1 MQLKRVVVTG
11 MGALTPLGNSLEAYW
26 EGLISGRSGAAPIT
40 QFDATL
46 FKTQFACELKGFN
59 VEEHMDKKEARKLD
73 QFSQYA
79 MVSSTEAMA
88 DSGLMEAN
96 PNLDRIGV
104 IWGSGIGGLK
114 TFQEEAREFFRGDGT
129 PRFNPFFIPK
139 MIADIA
145 AGHISIKYGLRGPNY
160 VTVSACASSTNA
172 IIDAFNLIRLGKADI
187 IVSTLLESAKYLN
200 KSALRRQKYNLI
212 KEIKANYNVDE
223 FFKTKLPNYK
233 TQAAFYTL
241 LEMYDGV
248 NQPEPNQVISNKLI
262 LLEHLTSA
270 PVTTVAKDTLMEE
283 FKSYDKDIRMLT
295 YRALLEKFNSK
306 YANLNE
312 GQKSVLKEFINSV
325 DNPSKLKDFYNTK
338 ITEIKSD
345 LTKLNKKVKDKTTQ
359 IKINEVSNILVTLD
373 KNDKISNDDMTNL
386 LHYYEL
392 LEELRKVNG

>member
-1 MQLKRVVVTG
+1 MIVKHSKYKNTGILFELLVRQITSDTLSGVDSKAATILKKHFVKTE
-11 MGALTPLGNSLEAYW
+11 LGKEYKLYE
-26 EGLISGRSGAAPIT
+26 
-40 QFDATL
+40 TL
-46 FKTQFACELKGFN
+46 LN
-59 VEEHMDKKEARKLD
+59 
-73 QFSQYA
+73 
-79 MVSSTEAMA
+79 
-88 DSGLMEAN
+88 N
-96 PNLDRIGV
+96 
-104 IWGSGIGGLK
+104 
-114 TFQEEAREFFRGDGT
+114 
-129 PRFNPFFIPK
+129 
-139 MIADIA
+139 
-145 AGHISIKYGLRGPNY
+145 
-160 VTVSACASSTNA
+160 
-172 IIDAFNLIRLGKADI
+172 IRLSEGKADI

-270 PVTTVAKDTLMEE
+270 PLTTVAKDTLMEE

-325 DNPSKLKDFYNTK
+325 DNPAKLKDFYNTK
-338 ITEIKSD
+338 IIEIKSD

>member
-1 MQLKRVVVTG
+1 MIVKHSKYKNTGILFELLVRQITSDTLSGVDSKAATILKKHFVKTE
-11 MGALTPLGNSLEAYW
+11 LGKEYKLYE
-26 EGLISGRSGAAPIT
+26 
-40 QFDATL
+40 TL
-46 FKTQFACELKGFN
+46 LN
-59 VEEHMDKKEARKLD
+59 
-73 QFSQYA
+73 
-79 MVSSTEAMA
+79 
-88 DSGLMEAN
+88 N
-96 PNLDRIGV
+96 
-104 IWGSGIGGLK
+104 
-114 TFQEEAREFFRGDGT
+114 
-129 PRFNPFFIPK
+129 
-139 MIADIA
+139 
-145 AGHISIKYGLRGPNY
+145 
-160 VTVSACASSTNA
+160 
-172 IIDAFNLIRLGKADI
+172 IRLSEGKADI
-187 IVSTLLESAKYLN
+187 IINTLLESAKYLN

-212 KEIKANYNVDE
+212 KEIKANYDVDE

-248 NQPEPNQVISNKLI
+248 NQPEANQVISNKLI

-270 PVTTVAKDTLMEE
+270 PLTTVAKDTLMEE

-338 ITEIKSD
+338 VTEIKSD

-392 LEELRKVNG
+392 LEELHKVNG

>member
-1 MQLKRVVVTG
+1 MIVKHSKYKNTGILFELLVRQITSDTLSGVDSKAATILKKHFVKTE
-11 MGALTPLGNSLEAYW
+11 LGKEYKLYE
-26 EGLISGRSGAAPIT
+26 
-40 QFDATL
+40 TL
-46 FKTQFACELKGFN
+46 LN
-59 VEEHMDKKEARKLD
+59 NIKL
-73 QFSQYA
+73 S
-79 MVSSTEAMA
+79 E
-88 DSGLMEAN
+88 
-96 PNLDRIGV
+96 
-104 IWGSGIGGLK
+104 
-114 TFQEEAREFFRGDGT
+114 
-129 PRFNPFFIPK
+129 
-139 MIADIA
+139 
-145 AGHISIKYGLRGPNY
+145 
-160 VTVSACASSTNA
+160 
-172 IIDAFNLIRLGKADI
+172 GKADI
-187 IVSTLLESAKYLN
+187 IINTLLESAKYLN

-212 KEIKANYNVDE
+212 KEIKANYDVDE

-262 LLEHLTSA
+262 ILEYLTSA
-270 PVTTVAKDTLMEE
+270 PITTVAKDTLMEE

-295 YRALLEKFNSK
+295 YRSLLEKFNSK

-373 KNDKISNDDMTNL
+373 KNDKINNDDMTNL

-392 LEELRKVNG
+392 LEELHKVNG

>member
-1 MQLKRVVVTG
+1 MIVKHSKYKNTGILFELLVRQITSDTLSGVDSKAATILKKHFVKTE
-11 MGALTPLGNSLEAYW
+11 LGKEYKLYE
-26 EGLISGRSGAAPIT
+26 
-40 QFDATL
+40 TL
-46 FKTQFACELKGFN
+46 LN
-59 VEEHMDKKEARKLD
+59 NIKL
-73 QFSQYA
+73 S
-79 MVSSTEAMA
+79 E
-88 DSGLMEAN
+88 
-96 PNLDRIGV
+96 
-104 IWGSGIGGLK
+104 
-114 TFQEEAREFFRGDGT
+114 
-129 PRFNPFFIPK
+129 
-139 MIADIA
+139 
-145 AGHISIKYGLRGPNY
+145 
-160 VTVSACASSTNA
+160 
-172 IIDAFNLIRLGKADI
+172 GKADI
-187 IVSTLLESAKYLN
+187 IINTLLESSKYLN
-200 KSALRRQKYNLI
+200 RSALRRQKYNLI

-248 NQPEPNQVISNKLI
+248 NQPEANQVISNKLI

-270 PVTTVAKDTLMEE
+270 PLTTVAKDTLMEE

-338 ITEIKSD
+338 VTEIKSD

-373 KNDKISNDDMTNL
+373 KNDKINNDDMTNL

-392 LEELRKVNG
+392 LEELHKVNG

>member
-1 MQLKRVVVTG
+1 MIVKHSKYKNTGILFELLVRQITSDTLSGVDSKAATILKKHFVKTE
-11 MGALTPLGNSLEAYW
+11 LGKEYKLYE
-26 EGLISGRSGAAPIT
+26 
-40 QFDATL
+40 TL
-46 FKTQFACELKGFN
+46 LN
-59 VEEHMDKKEARKLD
+59 NIKL
-73 QFSQYA
+73 S
-79 MVSSTEAMA
+79 E
-88 DSGLMEAN
+88 
-96 PNLDRIGV
+96 
-104 IWGSGIGGLK
+104 
-114 TFQEEAREFFRGDGT
+114 
-129 PRFNPFFIPK
+129 
-139 MIADIA
+139 
-145 AGHISIKYGLRGPNY
+145 
-160 VTVSACASSTNA
+160 
-172 IIDAFNLIRLGKADI
+172 GKADI
-187 IVSTLLESAKYLN
+187 IISTLLESAKYLN

-212 KEIKANYNVDE
+212 KEIKANYDVDE

-270 PVTTVAKDTLMEE
+270 PITTEAKDTLMEE

>member
-1 MQLKRVVVTG
+1 MIVKHSKYKNTGILFELLVRQITSDTLSGVDSKAATILKKHFVKTE
-11 MGALTPLGNSLEAYW
+11 LGKEYKLYE
-26 EGLISGRSGAAPIT
+26 
-40 QFDATL
+40 TL
-46 FKTQFACELKGFN
+46 LN
-59 VEEHMDKKEARKLD
+59 NIKL
-73 QFSQYA
+73 S
-79 MVSSTEAMA
+79 E
-88 DSGLMEAN
+88 
-96 PNLDRIGV
+96 
-104 IWGSGIGGLK
+104 
-114 TFQEEAREFFRGDGT
+114 
-129 PRFNPFFIPK
+129 
-139 MIADIA
+139 
-145 AGHISIKYGLRGPNY
+145 
-160 VTVSACASSTNA
+160 
-172 IIDAFNLIRLGKADI
+172 GKADI
-187 IVSTLLESAKYLN
+187 IINTLLESAKYLN

-212 KEIKANYNVDE
+212 KEIKANYDVDE

-248 NQPEPNQVISNKLI
+248 NQPEANQVISNKLI

-270 PVTTVAKDTLMEE
+270 PLTTVAKDTLMEE

-338 ITEIKSD
+338 VTEIKSN

-392 LEELRKVNG
+392 LEELHKVNG

>member
-1 MQLKRVVVTG
+1 MIVKHSKYKNTGILFELLVRQITSDTLSGVDSKAATILKKHFVKTE
-11 MGALTPLGNSLEAYW
+11 LGKEYKLYE
-26 EGLISGRSGAAPIT
+26 
-40 QFDATL
+40 TL
-46 FKTQFACELKGFN
+46 LN
-59 VEEHMDKKEARKLD
+59 
-73 QFSQYA
+73 
-79 MVSSTEAMA
+79 
-88 DSGLMEAN
+88 N
-96 PNLDRIGV
+96 
-104 IWGSGIGGLK
+104 
-114 TFQEEAREFFRGDGT
+114 
-129 PRFNPFFIPK
+129 
-139 MIADIA
+139 
-145 AGHISIKYGLRGPNY
+145 
-160 VTVSACASSTNA
+160 
-172 IIDAFNLIRLGKADI
+172 IRLSEGKADI
-187 IVSTLLESAKYLN
+187 IINTLLESGKYLN
-200 KSALRRQKYNLI
+200 RSALRRQKYNLI

-241 LEMYDGV
+241 LEMYDGI
-248 NQPEPNQVISNKLI
+248 NQPEANQVISNKLI

-270 PVTTVAKDTLMEE
+270 PLTTVAKDTLMEE

-338 ITEIKSD
+338 VTEIKSN

-392 LEELRKVNG
+392 LEELHKVNG

>member
-1 MQLKRVVVTG
+1 MIVKHSKYKNTGILFELLVRQITSDTLSGVDSKAATILKKHFVKTE
-11 MGALTPLGNSLEAYW
+11 LGKEYKLYE
-26 EGLISGRSGAAPIT
+26 
-40 QFDATL
+40 TL
-46 FKTQFACELKGFN
+46 LN
-59 VEEHMDKKEARKLD
+59 
-73 QFSQYA
+73 
-79 MVSSTEAMA
+79 
-88 DSGLMEAN
+88 N
-96 PNLDRIGV
+96 
-104 IWGSGIGGLK
+104 
-114 TFQEEAREFFRGDGT
+114 
-129 PRFNPFFIPK
+129 
-139 MIADIA
+139 
-145 AGHISIKYGLRGPNY
+145 
-160 VTVSACASSTNA
+160 
-172 IIDAFNLIRLGKADI
+172 IRLSEGKADI

-212 KEIKANYNVDE
+212 KEIKANYDVDE

-248 NQPEPNQVISNKLI
+248 NQPEANQVISNKLI

-270 PVTTVAKDTLMEE
+270 PVTTEAKDTLMEE

-325 DNPSKLKDFYNTK
+325 DNPAKLKDFYNTK

>member
-1 MQLKRVVVTG
+1 MIVKHSKYKNTGILFELLVRQITSDTLSGVDSKAATILKKHFVKTE
-11 MGALTPLGNSLEAYW
+11 LGKEYKLYE
-26 EGLISGRSGAAPIT
+26 
-40 QFDATL
+40 TL
-46 FKTQFACELKGFN
+46 LN
-59 VEEHMDKKEARKLD
+59 NIKL
-73 QFSQYA
+73 S
-79 MVSSTEAMA
+79 E
-88 DSGLMEAN
+88 
-96 PNLDRIGV
+96 
-104 IWGSGIGGLK
+104 
-114 TFQEEAREFFRGDGT
+114 
-129 PRFNPFFIPK
+129 
-139 MIADIA
+139 
-145 AGHISIKYGLRGPNY
+145 
-160 VTVSACASSTNA
+160 
-172 IIDAFNLIRLGKADI
+172 GKADI
-187 IVSTLLESAKYLN
+187 IINTLLESAKYLN

-212 KEIKANYNVDE
+212 KEIKANYDVDE

-248 NQPEPNQVISNKLI
+248 NQPEANQVISNKLI

-270 PVTTVAKDTLMEE
+270 PITTVAKDTLMEE

>member
-1 MQLKRVVVTG
+1 MIVKHSKYKNTGILFELLVRQITSDTLSGVDSKAATILKKHFVKTE
-11 MGALTPLGNSLEAYW
+11 LGKEYKLYE
-26 EGLISGRSGAAPIT
+26 
-40 QFDATL
+40 TL
-46 FKTQFACELKGFN
+46 LN
-59 VEEHMDKKEARKLD
+59 NIKL
-73 QFSQYA
+73 S
-79 MVSSTEAMA
+79 E
-88 DSGLMEAN
+88 
-96 PNLDRIGV
+96 
-104 IWGSGIGGLK
+104 
-114 TFQEEAREFFRGDGT
+114 
-129 PRFNPFFIPK
+129 
-139 MIADIA
+139 
-145 AGHISIKYGLRGPNY
+145 
-160 VTVSACASSTNA
+160 
-172 IIDAFNLIRLGKADI
+172 GKADI
-187 IVSTLLESAKYLN
+187 IINTLLESAKYLN

-212 KEIKANYNVDE
+212 KEIKANYDVDE

-241 LEMYDGV
+241 LEMYDGI
-248 NQPEPNQVISNKLI
+248 NQPEANQVISNKLI

-270 PVTTVAKDTLMEE
+270 PLTTVAKDTLMEE

-325 DNPSKLKDFYNTK
+325 DNPAKLKDFYNTK

-392 LEELRKVNG
+392 LEELHKVNG

>member
-1 MQLKRVVVTG
+1 ML
-11 MGALTPLGNSLEAYW
+11 N
-26 EGLISGRSGAAPIT
+26 
-40 QFDATL
+40 
-46 FKTQFACELKGFN
+46 N
-59 VEEHMDKKEARKLD
+59 
-73 QFSQYA
+73 
-79 MVSSTEAMA
+79 
-88 DSGLMEAN
+88 
-96 PNLDRIGV
+96 
-104 IWGSGIGGLK
+104 
-114 TFQEEAREFFRGDGT
+114 
-129 PRFNPFFIPK
+129 
-139 MIADIA
+139 
-145 AGHISIKYGLRGPNY
+145 
-160 VTVSACASSTNA
+160 
-172 IIDAFNLIRLGKADI
+172 IRLSEGKADI

-212 KEIKANYNVDE
+212 KEIKANYDVDE

-241 LEMYDGV
+241 LEIYDGV
-248 NQPEPNQVISNKLI
+248 NQPEANQVISNKLI

-270 PVTTVAKDTLMEE
+270 PVTTEAKDTLMEE

-338 ITEIKSD
+338 VTEIKSD

-359 IKINEVSNILVTLD
+359 IKINEVSNILVTLE

>member
-1 MQLKRVVVTG
+1 MIVKHSKYKNTGILFELLVRQITSDTLSGVDSKAATILKKHFVKTE
-11 MGALTPLGNSLEAYW
+11 LGKEYKLYE
-26 EGLISGRSGAAPIT
+26 
-40 QFDATL
+40 TL
-46 FKTQFACELKGFN
+46 LN
-59 VEEHMDKKEARKLD
+59 
-73 QFSQYA
+73 
-79 MVSSTEAMA
+79 
-88 DSGLMEAN
+88 N
-96 PNLDRIGV
+96 
-104 IWGSGIGGLK
+104 
-114 TFQEEAREFFRGDGT
+114 
-129 PRFNPFFIPK
+129 
-139 MIADIA
+139 
-145 AGHISIKYGLRGPNY
+145 
-160 VTVSACASSTNA
+160 
-172 IIDAFNLIRLGKADI
+172 IRLSEGKADI

-325 DNPSKLKDFYNTK
+325 DNPAKLKDFYNTK

-359 IKINEVSNILVTLD
+359 IKINEVSNILVTLE

-392 LEELRKVNG
+392 LEELHKVNG

>member
-1 MQLKRVVVTG
+1 MIVKHSKYKNTGILFELLVRQITSDTLSGVDSKAATILKKHFVKTE
-11 MGALTPLGNSLEAYW
+11 LGKEYKLYE
-26 EGLISGRSGAAPIT
+26 
-40 QFDATL
+40 TL
-46 FKTQFACELKGFN
+46 LN
-59 VEEHMDKKEARKLD
+59 
-73 QFSQYA
+73 
-79 MVSSTEAMA
+79 
-88 DSGLMEAN
+88 N
-96 PNLDRIGV
+96 
-104 IWGSGIGGLK
+104 
-114 TFQEEAREFFRGDGT
+114 
-129 PRFNPFFIPK
+129 
-139 MIADIA
+139 
-145 AGHISIKYGLRGPNY
+145 
-160 VTVSACASSTNA
+160 
-172 IIDAFNLIRLGKADI
+172 IRLSEGKADI
-187 IVSTLLESAKYLN
+187 IINTLLESGKYLN
-200 KSALRRQKYNLI
+200 RSALRRQKYNLI
-212 KEIKANYNVDE
+212 KEIKANYDVDE

-262 LLEHLTSA
+262 ILEYLTSA
-270 PVTTVAKDTLMEE
+270 PITTVAKDTLMEE

-295 YRALLEKFNSK
+295 YRSLLEKFNSK

>member
-1 MQLKRVVVTG
+1 MIVKHSKYKNTGILFELLVRQITSDTLSGVDSKAATILKKHFVKTE
-11 MGALTPLGNSLEAYW
+11 LGNEYKLYE
-26 EGLISGRSGAAPIT
+26 
-40 QFDATL
+40 TL
-46 FKTQFACELKGFN
+46 LN
-59 VEEHMDKKEARKLD
+59 
-73 QFSQYA
+73 
-79 MVSSTEAMA
+79 
-88 DSGLMEAN
+88 N
-96 PNLDRIGV
+96 
-104 IWGSGIGGLK
+104 
-114 TFQEEAREFFRGDGT
+114 
-129 PRFNPFFIPK
+129 
-139 MIADIA
+139 
-145 AGHISIKYGLRGPNY
+145 
-160 VTVSACASSTNA
+160 
-172 IIDAFNLIRLGKADI
+172 IRLSEGKADI

-270 PVTTVAKDTLMEE
+270 PITTVAKDTLMEE

-325 DNPSKLKDFYNTK
+325 DNPAKLKDFYNTK

>member
-1 MQLKRVVVTG
+1 MIVKHSKYKNTGILFELLVRQITSDTLSGVDSKAATILKKHFVKTE
-11 MGALTPLGNSLEAYW
+11 LGKEYKLYE
-26 EGLISGRSGAAPIT
+26 
-40 QFDATL
+40 TL
-46 FKTQFACELKGFN
+46 LN
-59 VEEHMDKKEARKLD
+59 
-73 QFSQYA
+73 
-79 MVSSTEAMA
+79 
-88 DSGLMEAN
+88 N
-96 PNLDRIGV
+96 
-104 IWGSGIGGLK
+104 
-114 TFQEEAREFFRGDGT
+114 
-129 PRFNPFFIPK
+129 
-139 MIADIA
+139 
-145 AGHISIKYGLRGPNY
+145 
-160 VTVSACASSTNA
+160 
-172 IIDAFNLIRLGKADI
+172 IRLSEGKADI

-212 KEIKANYNVDE
+212 KEIKANYDVDE

-270 PVTTVAKDTLMEE
+270 PVTTVTKDTLMEE

>member
-1 MQLKRVVVTG
+1 MIVKHSKYKNTGILFELLVRQITSDTLSGVDSKAATILKKHFVKTE
-11 MGALTPLGNSLEAYW
+11 LGKEYKLYE
-26 EGLISGRSGAAPIT
+26 
-40 QFDATL
+40 TL
-46 FKTQFACELKGFN
+46 LN
-59 VEEHMDKKEARKLD
+59 NIKL
-73 QFSQYA
+73 S
-79 MVSSTEAMA
+79 E
-88 DSGLMEAN
+88 
-96 PNLDRIGV
+96 
-104 IWGSGIGGLK
+104 
-114 TFQEEAREFFRGDGT
+114 
-129 PRFNPFFIPK
+129 
-139 MIADIA
+139 
-145 AGHISIKYGLRGPNY
+145 
-160 VTVSACASSTNA
+160 
-172 IIDAFNLIRLGKADI
+172 GKADI
-187 IVSTLLESAKYLN
+187 IINTLLESAKYLN

-212 KEIKANYNVDE
+212 KEIKENYNVDE

-270 PVTTVAKDTLMEE
+270 PVTTEAKDVLMEE

-325 DNPSKLKDFYNTK
+325 DNPTKLKDFYNTK

>member
-1 MQLKRVVVTG
+1 MIVKHSKYKNTGILFELLVRQITSDTLSGVDSKAATILKKHFVKTE
-11 MGALTPLGNSLEAYW
+11 LGKEYKLYE
-26 EGLISGRSGAAPIT
+26 
-40 QFDATL
+40 TL
-46 FKTQFACELKGFN
+46 LN
-59 VEEHMDKKEARKLD
+59 
-73 QFSQYA
+73 
-79 MVSSTEAMA
+79 
-88 DSGLMEAN
+88 N
-96 PNLDRIGV
+96 
-104 IWGSGIGGLK
+104 
-114 TFQEEAREFFRGDGT
+114 
-129 PRFNPFFIPK
+129 
-139 MIADIA
+139 
-145 AGHISIKYGLRGPNY
+145 
-160 VTVSACASSTNA
+160 
-172 IIDAFNLIRLGKADI
+172 IRLSEGKADI

-200 KSALRRQKYNLI
+200 KSAFRRQKYNLI
-212 KEIKANYNVDE
+212 KEIKANYNFDE

-270 PVTTVAKDTLMEE
+270 PVTTEAKDTLMEE

-312 GQKSVLKEFINSV
+312 GQKLVLKEFINSV

-338 ITEIKSD
+338 VTEIKSN

>member
-1 MQLKRVVVTG
+1 MIVKHSKYKNTGILFELLVRQITSDTLSGVDSKAATILKKHFVKTE
-11 MGALTPLGNSLEAYW
+11 LGKEYKLYE
-26 EGLISGRSGAAPIT
+26 
-40 QFDATL
+40 TL
-46 FKTQFACELKGFN
+46 LN
-59 VEEHMDKKEARKLD
+59 
-73 QFSQYA
+73 
-79 MVSSTEAMA
+79 
-88 DSGLMEAN
+88 N
-96 PNLDRIGV
+96 
-104 IWGSGIGGLK
+104 
-114 TFQEEAREFFRGDGT
+114 
-129 PRFNPFFIPK
+129 
-139 MIADIA
+139 
-145 AGHISIKYGLRGPNY
+145 
-160 VTVSACASSTNA
+160 
-172 IIDAFNLIRLGKADI
+172 IRLSEGKADI
-187 IVSTLLESAKYLN
+187 IINTLLESGKYLN
-200 KSALRRQKYNLI
+200 RSALRRQKYNLI

-241 LEMYDGV
+241 LEMYDGI
-248 NQPEPNQVISNKLI
+248 NQPEANQVISNKLI

-270 PVTTVAKDTLMEE
+270 PLTTVAKDTLMEE

-338 ITEIKSD
+338 VTEIKSN

-359 IKINEVSNILVTLD
+359 IKINEVSNILVTLE

-392 LEELRKVNG
+392 LEELHKVNG

>member
-1 MQLKRVVVTG
+1 MIVKHSKYKNTGILFELLVRQITSDTLSGVDSKAATILKKHFVKTE
-11 MGALTPLGNSLEAYW
+11 LGKEYKLYE
-26 EGLISGRSGAAPIT
+26 
-40 QFDATL
+40 TL
-46 FKTQFACELKGFN
+46 LN
-59 VEEHMDKKEARKLD
+59 
-73 QFSQYA
+73 
-79 MVSSTEAMA
+79 
-88 DSGLMEAN
+88 N
-96 PNLDRIGV
+96 
-104 IWGSGIGGLK
+104 
-114 TFQEEAREFFRGDGT
+114 
-129 PRFNPFFIPK
+129 
-139 MIADIA
+139 
-145 AGHISIKYGLRGPNY
+145 
-160 VTVSACASSTNA
+160 
-172 IIDAFNLIRLGKADI
+172 IRLSEGKADI
-187 IVSTLLESAKYLN
+187 IINTLLESGKYLN
-200 KSALRRQKYNLI
+200 RSALRRQKYNLI

-241 LEMYDGV
+241 LEMYDGI
-248 NQPEPNQVISNKLI
+248 NQPEANQVISNKLI

-270 PVTTVAKDTLMEE
+270 PLTTVAKDTLMEE

-338 ITEIKSD
+338 VTEIKSD

-373 KNDKISNDDMTNL
+373 KNDKINNDDMTNL

-392 LEELRKVNG
+392 LEELHKVNG

>member
-1 MQLKRVVVTG
+1 MIVKHSKYKNTGILFELLVRQITSDTLSGVDSKAATILKKHFVKTE
-11 MGALTPLGNSLEAYW
+11 LGKEYKLYE
-26 EGLISGRSGAAPIT
+26 
-40 QFDATL
+40 TL
-46 FKTQFACELKGFN
+46 LN
-59 VEEHMDKKEARKLD
+59 NIKL
-73 QFSQYA
+73 S
-79 MVSSTEAMA
+79 E
-88 DSGLMEAN
+88 
-96 PNLDRIGV
+96 
-104 IWGSGIGGLK
+104 
-114 TFQEEAREFFRGDGT
+114 
-129 PRFNPFFIPK
+129 
-139 MIADIA
+139 
-145 AGHISIKYGLRGPNY
+145 
-160 VTVSACASSTNA
+160 
-172 IIDAFNLIRLGKADI
+172 GKADI
-187 IVSTLLESAKYLN
+187 IINTLLESAKYLN

-212 KEIKANYNVDE
+212 KEIKANYDVDE

-270 PVTTVAKDTLMEE
+270 PITTVAKDTLMEE

>member
-1 MQLKRVVVTG
+1 MIVKHSKYKNTGILFELLVRQITSDTLSGVDSKAATILKKHFVKTE
-11 MGALTPLGNSLEAYW
+11 LGKEYKLYE
-26 EGLISGRSGAAPIT
+26 
-40 QFDATL
+40 TL
-46 FKTQFACELKGFN
+46 LN
-59 VEEHMDKKEARKLD
+59 NIKL
-73 QFSQYA
+73 S
-79 MVSSTEAMA
+79 E
-88 DSGLMEAN
+88 
-96 PNLDRIGV
+96 
-104 IWGSGIGGLK
+104 
-114 TFQEEAREFFRGDGT
+114 
-129 PRFNPFFIPK
+129 
-139 MIADIA
+139 
-145 AGHISIKYGLRGPNY
+145 
-160 VTVSACASSTNA
+160 
-172 IIDAFNLIRLGKADI
+172 GKADI
-187 IVSTLLESAKYLN
+187 IINTLLESAKYLN
-200 KSALRRQKYNLI
+200 RSALRRQKYNLI
-212 KEIKANYNVDE
+212 KEIKANYDVDE

-241 LEMYDGV
+241 LEMYDGI
-248 NQPEPNQVISNKLI
+248 NQPEANQVISNKLI

-270 PVTTVAKDTLMEE
+270 PLTTVAKDTLMEE

-338 ITEIKSD
+338 VTEIKSD

-392 LEELRKVNG
+392 LEELHKVNG

>member
-1 MQLKRVVVTG
+1 MIVKHSKYKNTGILFELLVRQITSDTLSGVDSKAATILKKHFVKTE
-11 MGALTPLGNSLEAYW
+11 LGKEYKLYE
-26 EGLISGRSGAAPIT
+26 
-40 QFDATL
+40 TL
-46 FKTQFACELKGFN
+46 LN
-59 VEEHMDKKEARKLD
+59 
-73 QFSQYA
+73 
-79 MVSSTEAMA
+79 
-88 DSGLMEAN
+88 N
-96 PNLDRIGV
+96 
-104 IWGSGIGGLK
+104 
-114 TFQEEAREFFRGDGT
+114 
-129 PRFNPFFIPK
+129 
-139 MIADIA
+139 
-145 AGHISIKYGLRGPNY
+145 
-160 VTVSACASSTNA
+160 
-172 IIDAFNLIRLGKADI
+172 IRLSEGKADI
-187 IVSTLLESAKYLN
+187 IINTLLESAKYLN

-248 NQPEPNQVISNKLI
+248 NQPEANQVISNKLI

-270 PVTTVAKDTLMEE
+270 PLTTVAKDTLMEE

-338 ITEIKSD
+338 VTEIKSN

-392 LEELRKVNG
+392 LEELHKVNG

>member
-1 MQLKRVVVTG
+1 MIVKHSKYKNTGILFELLVRQITSDTLSGVDSKAATILKKHFVKTE
-11 MGALTPLGNSLEAYW
+11 LGKEYKLYE
-26 EGLISGRSGAAPIT
+26 
-40 QFDATL
+40 TL
-46 FKTQFACELKGFN
+46 LN
-59 VEEHMDKKEARKLD
+59 NIKL
-73 QFSQYA
+73 S
-79 MVSSTEAMA
+79 E
-88 DSGLMEAN
+88 
-96 PNLDRIGV
+96 
-104 IWGSGIGGLK
+104 
-114 TFQEEAREFFRGDGT
+114 
-129 PRFNPFFIPK
+129 
-139 MIADIA
+139 
-145 AGHISIKYGLRGPNY
+145 
-160 VTVSACASSTNA
+160 
-172 IIDAFNLIRLGKADI
+172 GKADI
-187 IVSTLLESAKYLN
+187 IINTLLESAKYLN

-212 KEIKANYNVDE
+212 KEIKANYDVDE

-241 LEMYDGV
+241 LEMYDGI
-248 NQPEPNQVISNKLI
+248 NQPEANQVISNKLI

-270 PVTTVAKDTLMEE
+270 PLTTVAKDTLMEE

-338 ITEIKSD
+338 VTEIKSD

-392 LEELRKVNG
+392 LEELHKVNG